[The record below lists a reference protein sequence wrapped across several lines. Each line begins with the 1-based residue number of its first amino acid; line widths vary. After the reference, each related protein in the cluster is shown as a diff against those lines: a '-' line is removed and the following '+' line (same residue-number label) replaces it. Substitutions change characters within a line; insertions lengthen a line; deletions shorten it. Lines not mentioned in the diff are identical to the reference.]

1 MIPMTRR
8 VALGAAMLLTALATG
23 AALAGSG
30 GSATPSKGTGGL
42 ACDLSATRAGGQII
56 LVPSVQSAKAASG
69 SYDLRVSGG
78 GSGGSS
84 TIRQGGD
91 FSLAAGGAAD
101 LGSLSLAGR
110 GASYDVTLEVTTPV
124 ASARCSR
131 AVTGG

>member
-8 VALGAAMLLTALATG
+8 VALSAAIALTALATG

-30 GSATPSKGTGGL
+30 GSGSMARGGL
-42 ACDLSATRAGGQII
+42 ACGLSQTRSGGEII

-78 GSGGSS
+78 GSGGTS

-91 FSLAAGGAAD
+91 FSLAAGGSAR
-101 LGSLSLAGR
+101 LGSLSLMAR
-110 GASYDVTLEVTTPV
+110 GASYDVTLEVTTPA
-124 ASARCSR
+124 ASARCST
-131 AVTGG
+131 AVSGG